1 MRTIDGQA
9 MSASAASESV
19 GSTLRIA
26 PAFVATAVDESTG
39 VETTIEAHYS
49 ATRGRYV
56 ITTIV
61 NRAIAD
67 DFNEDRLKHA
77 APQAILQVTIPHCV
91 ALQLDDDPNAPWTTV
106 ADLTTAEG
114 RIIPQWMAQAVTKR
128 GMKGERW
135 EVIEILYG
143 TAALADLP
151 PVKLIALE
159 LDVPERTASDWV
171 QKARAAGWL
180 VGMTS
185 NVGRPAGAWGVMGM
199 PRSRSSCMRAICA
212 APSSH

>member
-1 MRTIDGQA
+1 MTSQDATQ
-9 MSASAASESV
+9 SV
-19 GSTLRIA
+19 GTALRIA
-26 PAFVATAVDESTG
+26 PGFVATAADETTG

-49 ATRGRYV
+49 PDRGRYV
-56 ITTIV
+56 ITTIL
-61 NRAIAD
+61 NRAIAE

-77 APQAILQVTIPHCV
+77 APQAILQVAIPHCIS
-91 ALQLDDDPNAPWTTV
+91 LQLDDNPDAKWTTV
-106 ADLTTAEG
+106 ADLTTTEG
-114 RIIPQWMAQAVTKR
+114 RIIPPWMAQAVVKR
-128 GMKGERW
+128 GMKDERW

-159 LDVPERTASDWV
+159 LEVPERTASDWI

-185 NVGRPAGAWGVMGM
+185 NVGRPANG
-199 PRSRSSCMRAICA
+199 
-212 APSSH
+212 

>member
-1 MRTIDGQA
+1 MKTPDGKT
-9 MSASAASESV
+9 MSAEAASQSV
-19 GSTLRIA
+19 GSALRIA
-26 PAFVATAVDESTG
+26 PAFVATAVDEATG

-49 ATRGRYV
+49 AVRGRYI

-61 NRAIAD
+61 NRAIAE

-77 APQAILQVTIPHCV
+77 APQAILQVAIPHCV
-91 ALQLDDDPNAPWTTV
+91 ALQLHEDPEAPWTTV

-114 RIIPQWMAQAVTKR
+114 RIIPPWMAQAVVKR
-128 GMKGERW
+128 GMKDERW

-159 LDVPERTASDWV
+159 LEVPERTASDWI

-185 NVGRPAGAWGVMGM
+185 NVGRPAGG
-199 PRSRSSCMRAICA
+199 
-212 APSSH
+212 

>member
-1 MRTIDGQA
+1 MRRPA
-9 MSASAASESV
+9 
-19 GSTLRIA
+19 LRQRSKRTTS
-26 PAFVATAVDESTG
+26 PA
-39 VETTIEAHYS
+39 
-49 ATRGRYV
+49 RGRYV
-56 ITTIV
+56 ITTIL

-77 APQAILQVTIPHCV
+77 APQAILQIAIPHCV
-91 ALQLDDDPNAPWTTV
+91 SLQLDDSPDGKWTTV

-114 RIIPQWMAQAVTKR
+114 RIIPSWMAQAVVKR
-128 GMKGERW
+128 GMKDERW

-159 LDVPERTASDWV
+159 LEVPERTASDWI

-185 NVGRPAGAWGVMGM
+185 NVGRPANG
-199 PRSRSSCMRAICA
+199 
-212 APSSH
+212 

>member
-1 MRTIDGQA
+1 MKTPDGKTMTA
-9 MSASAASESV
+9 LAATEAV
-19 GSTLRIA
+19 GSALRIA
-26 PAFVATAVDESTG
+26 PAFVATAADATTG

-49 ATRGRYV
+49 AERGRYI

-61 NRAIAD
+61 NRAIAP
-67 DFNEDRLKHA
+67 DFSEDRLKHA
-77 APQAILQVTIPHCV
+77 APQAILQVAIPHCV
-91 ALQLDDDPNAPWTTV
+91 ALQLDDGPDAQWTTV
-106 ADLTTAEG
+106 ADLTTADG
-114 RIIPQWMAQAVTKR
+114 RIIPPWMAQAVVKR
-128 GMKGERW
+128 GMKDERW

-159 LDVPERTASDWV
+159 LDVPERTASDWI

-185 NVGRPAGAWGVMGM
+185 NVGRPASG
-199 PRSRSSCMRAICA
+199 
-212 APSSH
+212 

>member
-1 MRTIDGQA
+1 MKVDVKTPDGKT
-9 MSASAASESV
+9 MSADAAAQSV
-19 GSTLRIA
+19 GSALRIA
-26 PAFVATAVDESTG
+26 PAFIATAVDETTG

-61 NRAIAD
+61 NRAIAE

-77 APQAILQVTIPHCV
+77 APQAILQVAIPHCV
-91 ALQLDDDPNAPWTTV
+91 ALQLDEDPGAPWTTV

-114 RIIPQWMAQAVTKR
+114 RIIPPWMAQAVVKR
-128 GMKGERW
+128 GMKDERW

-159 LDVPERTASDWV
+159 LDVPERTASDWI

-185 NVGRPAGAWGVMGM
+185 NVGRPASG
-199 PRSRSSCMRAICA
+199 
-212 APSSH
+212 

>member
-1 MRTIDGQA
+1 MKTLDGKTMTA
-9 MSASAASESV
+9 NSATESV
-19 GSTLRIA
+19 GTALRIA
-26 PAFVATAVDESTG
+26 PGFVATAVDEATR
-39 VETTIEAHYS
+39 VETTIEAHYRPE
-49 ATRGRYV
+49 RGRYV

-67 DFNEDRLKHA
+67 DFSEDRLKHA
-77 APQAILQVTIPHCV
+77 APQAILQVAIPHCV
-91 ALQLDDDPNAPWTTV
+91 ALLLDDAPGATWTTV
-106 ADLTTAEG
+106 ADLTTTDG
-114 RIIPQWMAQAVTKR
+114 RIIPPWMAQAVVKR
-128 GMKGERW
+128 GMKDERW

-159 LDVPERTASDWV
+159 LDVPERTASDWI

-185 NVGRPAGAWGVMGM
+185 NVGRPANG
-199 PRSRSSCMRAICA
+199 
-212 APSSH
+212 